1 MSDDPQQARV
11 RQSATDRK
19 ILAASREAVEHSRQL
34 LTETEPQTDPHRLI
48 HQRNSVSLVHDGDEW
63 SVLVDEEGQALVTR
77 TFVLESYAVSYAEGQ
92 RIRLGLDQVYR
103 IKSPSHSAEV

>member
-48 HQRNSVSLVHDGDEW
+48 HQRNSVSLVHNGASLSTKRAKHW
-63 SVLVDEEGQALVTR
+63 LLAR
-77 TFVLESYAVSYAEGQ
+77 SY
-92 RIRLGLDQVYR
+92 
-103 IKSPSHSAEV
+103 